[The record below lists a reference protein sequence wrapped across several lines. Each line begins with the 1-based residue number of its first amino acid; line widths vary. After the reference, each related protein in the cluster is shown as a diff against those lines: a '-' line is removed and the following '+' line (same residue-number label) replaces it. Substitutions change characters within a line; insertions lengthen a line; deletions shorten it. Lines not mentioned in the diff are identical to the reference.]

1 MASAKNKDASKN
13 SDPVI
18 ARNRKA
24 FHDYEILET
33 CEAGIVLVGTE
44 VKSCRSHSVQL
55 QDCFARIER
64 GELLAYGIHISLY
77 AFGNRF
83 NHETKRPRKLLMHKK
98 EILRLAN
105 KVKEKG
111 YALIPLKMYLKGMRV
126 KVELGIARGKTF
138 GDKRETLRR
147 KQDDLDMRRAVASAR
162 KRG

>member
-1 MASAKNKDASKN
+1 MASAKNKDAKSN
-13 SDPVI
+13 DPVI

-44 VKSCRSHSVQL
+44 VKSCREHSVQL

-64 GELLAYGIHISLY
+64 GELLAYGIHIALY
-77 AFGNRF
+77 EFGNRF
-83 NHETKRPRKLLMHKK
+83 NHEAKRPRKLLMHKK

-147 KQDDLDMRRAVASAR
+147 KQDDMDMRRAVASAR

>member
-1 MASAKNKDASKN
+1 MAAAKKDNAKNSN
-13 SDPVI
+13 DPVI

-24 FHDYEILET
+24 FHDYDIIET

-44 VKSCRSHSVQL
+44 VKSCRGHSVQL
-55 QDCFARIER
+55 QDCFARIEN

-83 NHETKRPRKLLMHKK
+83 NHEAKRPRKLLMHKK

-111 YALIPLKMYLKGMRV
+111 YALIPLKMYLKGMHV
-126 KVELGIARGKTF
+126 KVEVGLARGKTF

-147 KQDDLDMRRAVASAR
+147 KQDDMDMRRAMAA
-162 KRG
+162 KRRG

>member
-1 MASAKNKDASKN
+1 MASAKNKDKN
-13 SDPVI
+13 SSDPVI

-44 VKSCRSHSVQL
+44 VKSCREHSVQL

-111 YALIPLKMYLKGMRV
+111 YALIPYKLEIKG
-126 KVELGIARGKTF
+126 
-138 GDKRETLRR
+138 
-147 KQDDLDMRRAVASAR
+147 
-162 KRG
+162 

>member
-1 MASAKNKDASKN
+1 MASAKNKDKN
-13 SDPVI
+13 SNDPVI
-18 ARNRKA
+18 ARTRKA

-44 VKSCRSHSVQL
+44 VKSCREHSVQL

-111 YALIPLKMYLKGMRV
+111 YALIPLKMYLKGMHV

-147 KQDDLDMRRAVASAR
+147 KQDDMDMRRAVASAR